1 MIYSSNVGLF
11 HLIVS
16 ILALIFGSW
25 VIFTE
30 KGTAIHRKIGYFY
43 TVCMLLVNITALMIY
58 RLTGSF
64 GLFHIF
70 AIYGLITVSIGVGVA
85 IIRKPV
91 KNWLTYHF
99 YFMYWSVVGL
109 YAAFA
114 AEVSVRV
121 PSTPFWW
128 MVGISAG
135 IVSIIG
141 TIIYMKKKDA
151 WEKMSKLY

>member
-1 MIYSSNVGLF
+1 MIYGSTMGLF

-16 ILALIFGSW
+16 VLALIFGSW

-30 KGTAIHRKIGYFY
+30 KGTTIHKRVGYVY
-43 TVCMLLVNITALMIY
+43 LICMFLVNATALMIY

-70 AIYGLITVSIGVGVA
+70 AIYGLITISIGIGVA
-85 IIRKPV
+85 ILRKPT

-135 IVSIIG
+135 VVSVIG
-141 TIIYMKKKDA
+141 TIIYMKKKDV
-151 WEKMSKLY
+151 WMNLSDIY